1 MLYCFQSLGKVVD
14 DVVDILQISCIIQEI
29 SLFLQPIKKI
39 IPFKPFQRHSKRILF
54 FNDQF
59 LMLNQTEI

>member
-1 MLYCFQSLGKVVD
+1 MLDCFQSLGKVVD

-39 IPFKPFQRHSKRILF
+39 IPFKPFQRHSKEYYSSMINF
-54 FNDQF
+54 
-59 LMLNQTEI
+59 